1 MRNLKHGVEAQ
12 GMINTIDLKKI
23 MNQYT
28 SSFTEGFLTVMEY
41 YNNSIRESVNENKEV
56 EKTQIQKTSSKPK
69 NNGFDKL
76 KNRLLRENLQ
86 SGSSVT
92 FNPKLHTRISDLKYK
107 SIYSLD
113 SLSKKKWIEYFS
125 KGNVY
130 IDKDITSSKISQR
143 ILFDTSIINFFG
155 KTKTKIQNQ

>member
-1 MRNLKHGVEAQ
+1 MRNLKQGVEAQ
-12 GMINTIDLKKI
+12 GVINTIDLKKI

-41 YNNSIRESVNENKEV
+41 YNNPIRESVDENKEV

-76 KNRLLRENLQ
+76 KNRLLREKLQ
-86 SGSSVT
+86 SCSSVI
-92 FNPKLHTRISDLKYK
+92 FNPKLHVRISSLKYK
-107 SIYSLD
+107 SIYGLD
-113 SLSKKKWIEYFS
+113 SLSKKKWIDYFS

-130 IDKDITSSKISQR
+130 IDKDVTSSKISER
-143 ILFDTSIINFFG
+143 ILFDTSITKFFG
-155 KTKTKIQNQ
+155 MTENSNQ